1 MLSLWKQS
9 DSCDAGSV
17 FEITEKCFREMKKK
31 MCIKKK
37 SYLSGYKKFSDYM
50 VQSPI

>member
-1 MLSLWKQS
+1 M
-9 DSCDAGSV
+9 
-17 FEITEKCFREMKKK
+17 EKKK
-31 MCIKKK
+31 KCVLKKK